1 MENNDEMVGVG
12 LGIHYGERAAYCM
25 VDECNLLALRCG
37 AVHLGHVVY
46 SMMYMMY
53 MMPPARK
60 CARHRTD
67 KVCGGVSIAIGSE
80 KLCRG
85 GFESSL
91 IAKERLSLVRPTGLR
106 RFYYV
111 GLAYYFVSGS

>member
-1 MENNDEMVGVG
+1 MVGVG
-12 LGIHYGERAAYCM
+12 FGIHYGERAAYCM
-25 VDECNLLALRCG
+25 GDECNLLALRCG
-37 AVHLGHVVY
+37 AVHLGDVVY

-53 MMPPARK
+53 MMYMMPPAPK

-91 IAKERLSLVRPTGLR
+91 IAKEKLSLVRPTGLR